1 MAIFALIDGKT
12 HNVLGEFGS
21 RVEAEAYLDTLTNAD
36 PSASADLRIEVDEDA
51 EAPPAP
57 RLVEIRR

>member
-21 RVEAEAYLDTLTNAD
+21 RAEAEAYLEALVAAD
-36 PSASADLRIEVDEDA
+36 ASASADLRIEVDEDA
-51 EAPPAP
+51 EAPPEP

>member
-1 MAIFALIDGKT
+1 MFALIDGTT

-21 RVEAEAYLDTLTNAD
+21 REEAEAYLDTLATAD
-36 PSASADLRIEVDEDA
+36 PSASAELRIEVDEDA